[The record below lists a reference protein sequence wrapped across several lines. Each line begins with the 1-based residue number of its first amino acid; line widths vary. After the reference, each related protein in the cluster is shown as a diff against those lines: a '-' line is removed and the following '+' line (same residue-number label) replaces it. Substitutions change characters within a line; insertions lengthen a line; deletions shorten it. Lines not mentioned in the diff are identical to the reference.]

1 MVLTRC
7 FPHTSTLHLP
17 VLTQHSCVCSSQ
29 TPARP
34 AQGDWTG
41 LSSKVKEQMNSG
53 PDGWL
58 AGKLLRREGHIFPSA
73 AVLRGLKGVEVVT
86 IMLFTD
92 FPGLSSQRAVLIY
105 SPTSSACGC

>member
-53 PDGWL
+53 LDGWL
-58 AGKLLRREGHIFPSA
+58 AGKLLRREGHMFPSA

-92 FPGLSSQRAVLIY
+92 FPGLSSQRAELMY
-105 SPTSSACGC
+105 SPTSSAYGC